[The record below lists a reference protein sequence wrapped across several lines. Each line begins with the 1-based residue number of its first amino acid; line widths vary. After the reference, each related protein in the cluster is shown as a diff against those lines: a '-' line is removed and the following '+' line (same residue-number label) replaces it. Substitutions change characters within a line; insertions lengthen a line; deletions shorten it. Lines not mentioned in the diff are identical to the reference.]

1 MQENAGEEGYH
12 FRGVDRNLRE
22 RVANRVITTVN
33 NVLGRFGIFIP
44 GLASRPDIAVSPFVA
59 IYRNIARGI
68 LDMLVL
74 FALGVLI
81 IGLIAMVPIFGNII
95 SLAAFI
101 IALGAALV
109 TRFRTIQGSSSVCS
123 IKSTGD

>member
-1 MQENAGEEGYH
+1 
-12 FRGVDRNLRE
+12 
-22 RVANRVITTVN
+22 
-33 NVLGRFGIFIP
+33 
-44 GLASRPDIAVSPFVA
+44 
-59 IYRNIARGI
+59 
-68 LDMLVL
+68 MLVL

-101 IALGAALV
+101 IALWAALV
-109 TRFRTIQGSSSVCS
+109 TRFRTIQGNSSVCS